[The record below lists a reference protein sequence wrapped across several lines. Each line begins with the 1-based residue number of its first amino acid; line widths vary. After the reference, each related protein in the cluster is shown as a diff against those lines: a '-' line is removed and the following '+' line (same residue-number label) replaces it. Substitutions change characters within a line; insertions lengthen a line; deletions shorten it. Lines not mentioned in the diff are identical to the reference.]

1 MFNKFQNVF
10 FVVVL
15 AICIIGCAN
24 RGTPSG
30 GEKDILPPEIIR
42 SVPENFS
49 TNFNGSEIRI
59 YFDEYVKL
67 KNIQKQLIVSPPM
80 DPAPEIIPLS
90 SASKYI
96 KITIKDT
103 LEPNTTYA
111 LNFGQSI
118 VDNNEENPYPYYRY
132 VFSTGETI
140 DSLSV
145 KGRVMDA
152 ENRITDTFISVM
164 LYPVDSTYTDSIV
177 YKQKPKYITNTLD
190 STTTFSIDNIKDG
203 KYLLV
208 ALKEENSN
216 FTFEPKTD
224 KIGFVKD
231 FIEVPKDTLYDIKLF
246 NEVLDFKGLRPTQA
260 AGQKIAFPYEG
271 KFEGLSID
279 MLAETPKDYQYRITK
294 KEDADT
300 LYYWYKPK
308 LEIDSTQFIL
318 KRQEYIDTLNHRFRD
333 LEKDSLTITVQPRG
347 TLKYDEN
354 LKIKG
359 SIPLVKLDKE
369 LITLLDQ
376 DSVKVDYS
384 VKLDSLNNTYELNF
398 EKKEAYSYKMQIL
411 PNAIEDFF
419 GNTNDT
425 IQHAVKTKEFSE
437 YSDVRLTLVNAV
449 YPVIV
454 QLVDDKDKVFY
465 EQYITKNRPIDFE
478 HITPKEYYVK
488 VIFDTNGNGK
498 WDSGNFLKRIP
509 PERISYKEGAVEAR
523 ANWAP
528 QETFILN

>member
-1 MFNKFQNVF
+1 MSKKFQTF
-10 FVVVL
+10 SFIIIL
-15 AICIIGCAN
+15 AISIIGCAN

-30 GEKDILPPEIIR
+30 GEKDTIPPEIIR

-49 TNFNGSEIRI
+49 TDFSGNEIRI
-59 YFDEYVKL
+59 YFDEYIKL

-80 DPAPEIIPLS
+80 DPAPEIMPLS
-90 SASKYI
+90 AASKYI

-111 LNFGQSI
+111 LNFGQSV

-145 KGRVMDA
+145 KGSVMDA
-152 ENRITDTFISVM
+152 ESRITDTFISVM
-164 LYPVDSTYTDSIV
+164 LYPVDSTYNDSII

-190 STTTFSIDNIKDG
+190 STTTFSIDNIKEG

-216 FTFEPKTD
+216 FTFDPKTD
-224 KIGFVKD
+224 KIGFYKD
-231 FIEVPKDTLYDIKLF
+231 FIDVPKDTLYEIKLF
-246 NEVLDFKGLRPTQA
+246 NEVVDFKGLRPKQS

-271 KFEGLSID
+271 DPDKLTINILSD
-279 MLAETPKDYQYRITK
+279 TPNDFSHRITK
-294 KEDADT
+294 QENADT

-308 LEIDSTQFIL
+308 LELDSTQFIL
-318 KRQEYIDTLNHRFRD
+318 KKHNYNDTLKHRFRSLD
-333 LEKDSLTITVQPRG
+333 KDSLTVVVEPRG
-347 TLKYDEN
+347 TLKYDEP

-359 SIPLVKLDKE
+359 SIPFTKLDKS
-369 LITLLDQ
+369 LITILDQ
-376 DSVKVDYS
+376 DSLKVDYS
-384 VKLDSLNNTYELNF
+384 FKLDSLDNTYHIDFN
-398 EKKEAYSYKMQIL
+398 KKEAYKYNVEIL
-411 PNAIEDFF
+411 PNALEDFF

-425 IQHAVKTKEFSE
+425 IQHSVNTKEYAE
-437 YSDVRLTLVNAV
+437 YSDIRLTLVNAE

-454 QLVDDKDKVFY
+454 QLVDNNDKVFY
-465 EQYITKNRPIDFE
+465 EDYVSENRPIDFE
-478 HITPKEYYVK
+478 HITPKDYYVK
-488 VIFDTNGNGK
+488 VIFDINKNGK

-509 PERISYKEGAVEAR
+509 PERVSYMKEFAEAR

-528 QETFILN
+528 QIIFTLD